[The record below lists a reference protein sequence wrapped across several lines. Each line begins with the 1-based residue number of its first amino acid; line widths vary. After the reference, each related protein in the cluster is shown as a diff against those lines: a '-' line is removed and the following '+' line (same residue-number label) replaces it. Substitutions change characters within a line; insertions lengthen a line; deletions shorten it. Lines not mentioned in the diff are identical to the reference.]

1 MDRHRHSWMY
11 TELNEKIWSVVQVLR
26 EETDAAFAGKYGVER
41 RRISLEEM
49 AAVRGAKATAE
60 GSAIAET
67 GMTRWRRCD
76 RVAEVARA
84 AQQTEVPR
92 CLRWKEQQVLAL
104 QKEEVSVSG
113 ERSQAPRTAF
123 H

>member
-67 GMTRWRRCD
+67 GMIRWRR
-76 RVAEVARA
+76 ATGLGA
-84 AQQTEVPR
+84 TER
-92 CLRWKEQQVLAL
+92 G
-104 QKEEVSVSG
+104 G
-113 ERSQAPRTAF
+113 ECEW
-123 H
+123 